1 MIHNTIMQEVC
12 CVFLSVLLSSNIT
25 NAQVNYEDVVYLK
38 NGSVIH
44 GMIIEQVPN
53 ESITIKTNSK
63 DVILFRL
70 VDVLKMTREEITSV
84 NPEREPLTDHNIKT
98 NGFTNITEF
107 VFGRDKIGGDNISS
121 PSGTGN
127 MPSLGFQTIN
137 GYMFNP
143 HLSVGFGIGIHN
155 FYDIG
160 YVPIFADARYNVVKG
175 TITPFISFDGGY
187 SFTTEEITHGKEPN
201 FHGGPYFNLSLGM
214 KFYTRK
220 TNALAF
226 SFGYNYQQFET
237 SVTEDNFYYPDTKQY
252 WVKEQL
258 EYMAMKFSFVF

>member
-1 MIHNTIMQEVC
+1 VLDLESAFIILMTLVMFQ
-12 CVFLSVLLSSNIT
+12 FLLMHDTV
-25 NAQVNYEDVVYLK
+25 
-38 NGSVIH
+38 
-44 GMIIEQVPN
+44 
-53 ESITIKTNSK
+53 
-63 DVILFRL
+63 
-70 VDVLKMTREEITSV
+70 
-84 NPEREPLTDHNIKT
+84 
-98 NGFTNITEF
+98 
-107 VFGRDKIGGDNISS
+107 
-121 PSGTGN
+121 
-127 MPSLGFQTIN
+127 
-137 GYMFNP
+137 
-143 HLSVGFGIGIHN
+143 
-155 FYDIG
+155 
-160 YVPIFADARYNVVKG
+160 